1 MPHTFISA
9 TAALA
14 LAVLGCGG
22 ASAQESPQ
30 TTTTGDTP
38 MVVRFADLNL
48 SSDAG
53 AQAAIHRIRTAA
65 AAWCGGQDARQ
76 LSVVAA
82 QKECV
87 GRMTAKAVGILDAPR
102 VTALTGS
109 TPGLVLAGD
118 PR

>member
-1 MPHTFISA
+1 MPHPLISA

-14 LAVLGCGG
+14 LAAIACGA
-22 ASAQESPQ
+22 ASAKDS
-30 TTTTGDTP
+30 THDGAGDSA
-38 MVVRFADLNL
+38 MVVRFGDLNL

-53 AQAAIHRIRTAA
+53 AQAAIHRIRIAA
-65 AAWCGGQDARQ
+65 AIWCGGQDSRQ

-87 GRMTAKAVGILDAPR
+87 GRMTAKAVGLLDAPR
-102 VTALTGS
+102 VTALTGFV
-109 TPGLVLAGD
+109 PGLVLAGD